1 MGPLPARPLSR
12 KQSPHRHRVEKWILR
27 ALLALAVIWSGYY
40 IYEVVLGPNFH
51 EVVPGQVYRSA
62 QPDASHLREWRRE
75 HGIKTVVNLRGEDYP
90 DEHRIVE
97 RRTAKEHGMQVV
109 DVRLSAMHLPSTH
122 WMIRLADVLETA
134 PRPLLIHCRSGADR
148 TGLASAMA
156 AMAIGGQDY
165 DTAIDQMAPRYGHI
179 DGNPE
184 HIRGVLYLYEDYC
197 KRNQLGTGGWEQFS
211 HWLRNEYHPAYYLV
225 QIDAPQSLTLSPG
238 QQEPIVVTVTN
249 HSDHLLPLADAD
261 KQFNL
266 AAFEGT
272 SIEDMPGR
280 PFGPRTPLPQRDLQ
294 PGQSLQMTYPLKA
307 PTRPGQYTVRLDLVE
322 ERVTFFHRQGSPM
335 GEILLTVTAP
345 TASASAPA
353 RQGNVLAV
361 TQPVGPADP
370 SATTQPSGRGTSP
383 PASAPTQ
390 WPR

>member
-12 KQSPHRHRVEKWILR
+12 KQSRHRHRVEKWVLR
-27 ALLALAVIWSGYY
+27 ALLAVAVIWSGYY
-40 IYEVVLGPNFH
+40 VYEVILGPNFH

-62 QPDASHLREWRRE
+62 QPNASHLKEWRRE
-75 HGIKTVVNLRGEDYP
+75 YGIKTVVNLRGEDYP

-122 WMIRLADVLETA
+122 WLIRLVDVLETE

-165 DTAIDQMAPRYGHI
+165 ETAIDQMAPRYGHI
-179 DGNPE
+179 DGDPE

-211 HWLRNEYHPAYYLV
+211 HWVRNEYHPAYYLV
-225 QIDAPQSLTLSPG
+225 QIDVPQQLAMSTG
-238 QQEPIVVTVTN
+238 QQRPVAVTITN
-249 HSDHLLPLADAD
+249 RSDNLLPLADAD

-280 PFGPRTPLPQRDLQ
+280 SFGPRTRLPRRDLQ
-294 PGQSLQMTYPLKA
+294 PGQSLQTTYPLKA
-307 PTRPGQYTVRLDLVE
+307 PTRPGRYTVRLDVVE

-335 GEILLTVTAP
+335 GEILLIVTAP
-345 TASASAPA
+345 ASASAPA
-353 RQGNVLAV
+353 ARAD
-361 TQPVGPADP
+361 TPAESQPGLPPEP
-370 SATTQPSGRGTSP
+370 SATSQPSAAGTSR
-383 PASAPTQ
+383 PASAPVHR
-390 WPR
+390 PR